1 MRVADFAT
9 MPVHLTMCARTD
21 TGRVREHNEDAFL
34 VADLSGGS
42 LMQGEE
48 GRARFEV
55 GKRGVLLAV
64 SDGMGGLAAGEV
76 ASALVVES
84 LLRSLQQSRDSLP
97 PDDLLQTATARANRD
112 VWEAA
117 RRHHREMGATLTAL
131 FVRGTSALVAEVG
144 DSRAYLMRGGA
155 IEQVTHDQ
163 SYVQLL
169 LDSGTLTPEE
179 AKHSE
184 VRSVILQAMGT
195 RPDVS
200 VAIGRVELRNRD
212 CFILCSD
219 GLSNELGAEDI
230 RDIVL
235 RARDVP
241 SACTQLLDTANA
253 RGGEDNITAIVA
265 GVGGN
270 LPKQMP
276 GETIAETVAV
286 LRDFN
291 PPSV

>member
-1 MRVADFAT
+1 
-9 MPVHLTMCARTD
+9 
-21 TGRVREHNEDAFL
+21 
-34 VADLSGGS
+34 
-42 LMQGEE
+42 
-48 GRARFEV
+48 
-55 GKRGVLLAV
+55 
-64 SDGMGGLAAGEV
+64 
-76 ASALVVES
+76 
-84 LLRSLQQSRDSLP
+84 
-97 PDDLLQTATARANRD
+97 
-112 VWEAA
+112 
-117 RRHHREMGATLTAL
+117 
-131 FVRGTSALVAEVG
+131 
-144 DSRAYLMRGGA
+144 
-155 IEQVTHDQ
+155 
-163 SYVQLL
+163 
-169 LDSGTLTPEE
+169 
-179 AKHSE
+179 

-200 VAIGRVELRNRD
+200 VAIGRVELRDRD

-265 GVGGN
+265 GVGGD
-270 LPKQMP
+270 LPKRKP

-286 LRDFN
+286 LRDFD